1 MKVRGD
7 EAMRLLVHR
16 FAPLMAAAM
25 LIAMLGPSSTAAA
38 SPTWSHRDSRICGP
52 SAADEAA
59 CASVARVLYA
69 NGAAYHAKSPA
80 DLSRVAR
87 AAASVSYTAVGI
99 RSAYGIAAVGDPS
112 RVIAI
117 IDAYDDPNAYSN
129 LSTYRSAMGL
139 PAIGNCSLTTL
150 TGLTSS
156 AKTPCFAKVN
166 QTGGTKYPVANSG
179 WANEIDLDLQAASAV
194 CPMCSIVL
202 VEASTASFSNLGTA
216 ITTASGI
223 PHVLAISN
231 SYGSSGDVSGA
242 SYPAWDNAA
251 KKGLAVMASTGDGG
265 YGASFPASG
274 TYVIAVGGTTLAVDG
289 AGARTSETAWP
300 GAGSGCSSY
309 NPAGSWQVIAGSPC
323 GTKKAMADLS
333 ADADPSSG
341 LQIYTTYNGTR
352 GWWIFGGTSLSS
364 PLMGALY
371 AMQGGYDATTL
382 AGPYAWAAST
392 PYYDVTS
399 GSNGTCSPTELCTA
413 GTGWDGPTGR
423 GSIQLAAVSQTLAS
437 ISVSPS
443 SASILVNGT
452 QQFTATGLAQNG
464 SPLAVQP
471 TFTWATNASA
481 GGSIS
486 ATGLFTAGSTA
497 GGPYTVTATS
507 DAVQGSASVTVKA
520 PVADFSLSVSPASQS
535 VKRGATATYT
545 VTVNPLNGFTGS
557 VDLSLTGAPSGTI
570 VTFTPTSTTGS
581 ASLTIK
587 TAANTRQG
595 NYSLTIKGVSGTLS
609 HSVPA
614 TLKVTK

>member
-1 MKVRGD
+1 M
-7 EAMRLLVHR
+7 HR
-16 FAPLMAAAM
+16 FAALMAAAM
-25 LIAMLGPSSTAAA
+25 LIAMLVPSSTAAA
-38 SPTWSHRDSRICGP
+38 SPTWSHRDMRICGA
-52 SAADEAA
+52 SAADPAA

-80 DLSRVAR
+80 DLGRAAK

-99 RSAYGIAAVGDPS
+99 RTAYGITAVGDPS

-117 IDAYDDPNAYSN
+117 IDAYDDRNAYSN
-129 LSTYRSAMGL
+129 LSTYRSMMGL

-150 TGLTSS
+150 TGLTS
-156 AKTPCFAKVN
+156 AATTPCFAKVN

-202 VEASTASFSNLGTA
+202 VEASNASFSNLGTA
-216 ITTASGI
+216 ITTASSI

-289 AGARTSETAWP
+289 TTGARTSETAWS
-300 GAGSGCSSY
+300 GASSGCSSY
-309 NPAGSWQVIAGSPC
+309 NPAGSWQVIPGSPC

-341 LQIYTTYNGTR
+341 FQVYTTYNGTT
-352 GWWIFGGTSLSS
+352 GLWIFGGTSLSS

-382 AGPYAWAAST
+382 AGQYAWAAST

-399 GSNGTCSPTELCTA
+399 GSNGTCSPTVLCTA

-423 GSIQLAAVSQTLAS
+423 GSIQLAAVSQTLKS
-437 ISVSPS
+437 IAVTPS
-443 SASILVNGT
+443 SASIAVGAT
-452 QQFTATGLAQNG
+452 QQFTATALDENGL
-464 SPLAVQP
+464 PMVVQP
-471 TFTWATNASA
+471 TFTWTAT
-481 GGSIS
+481 GGSVD
-486 ATGLFTAGSTA
+486 ATGLFTAPTSTGSF
-497 GGPYTVTATS
+497 TVTATS
-507 DAVQGSASVTVKA
+507 GTVVGSASVTVTA
-520 PVADFSLSVSPASQS
+520 PVADFSLSVSPTSQS
-535 VKRGATATYT
+535 VKRGASAIYT
-545 VTVNPLNGFTGS
+545 VSVGTINGFADPVS
-557 VDLSLTGAPSGTI
+557 LSLTGAPTVATVTWSANPTTPGT
-570 VTFTPTSTTGS
+570 VT
-581 ASLTIK
+581 LTIK
-587 TAANTRQG
+587 TASNTRQG

-609 HSVPA
+609 HTASA